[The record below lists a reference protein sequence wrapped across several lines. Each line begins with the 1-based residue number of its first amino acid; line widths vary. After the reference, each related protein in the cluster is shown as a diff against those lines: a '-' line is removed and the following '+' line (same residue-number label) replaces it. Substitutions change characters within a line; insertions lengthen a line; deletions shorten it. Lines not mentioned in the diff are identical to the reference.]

1 MYFSYIFDLIM
12 FSDFTFRSKMLE
24 AVNVIE
30 DISFLI
36 FISVV
41 NKELKH
47 SHTYLFS

>member
-1 MYFSYIFDLIM
+1 
-12 FSDFTFRSKMLE
+12 MLE
-24 AVNVIE
+24 AVNVIQ

-47 SHTYLFS
+47 SHTYLFSWESRTKDPE